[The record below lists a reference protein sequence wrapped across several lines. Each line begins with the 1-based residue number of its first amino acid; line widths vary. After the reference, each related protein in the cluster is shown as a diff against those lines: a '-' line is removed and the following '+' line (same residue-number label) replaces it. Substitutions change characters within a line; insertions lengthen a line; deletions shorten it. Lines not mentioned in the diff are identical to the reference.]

1 MPLLAS
7 DASATDSFGSAF
19 FISWNFAPDGTRS
32 VEWIG
37 SAMIW
42 LLLALSVV
50 NVGIIVWLV
59 MSNSRR
65 SIAPP
70 GVMGEIKRL
79 CDQQRYR
86 EALEL
91 SARDHSFYGRV
102 LHAGLKEASASATMA
117 LRRTEEVAEELTV
130 RLLRRVEYLNVLGQ
144 VSPMIGLFGTVYG
157 MILAFRAVV
166 TAGGNADPSL
176 LAAGIGTALV
186 TTFWGLVIAI
196 PALSAYALV
205 RNRIDELTT
214 EAQIHVEKL
223 VSPRRRGGAA
233 ATTAAHAGLGTSGA
247 HAGPATGGVPIGA
260 ATPHG
265 PGSPAREG

>member
-1 MPLLAS
+1 MVEPSVALLA
-7 DASATDSFGSAF
+7 AQQSAVSAPAPSVVDSFGSAF
-19 FISWNFAPDGTRS
+19 FIQWNFAPDGTRS

-37 SAMIW
+37 SFMIW
-42 LLLALSVV
+42 ALLALSVI
-50 NVGIIVWLV
+50 NVGLIVWLV

-65 SIAPP
+65 AIAPA
-70 GVMGEIKRL
+70 GVMAEMKRL

-91 SARDHSFYGRV
+91 SHRDRSFYGRV
-102 LHAGLKEASASATMA
+102 LYAGLKEASASATMA

-130 RLLRRVEYLNVLGQ
+130 KLLRRVEYLNVLGQ

-166 TAGGNADPSL
+166 VAGGNADPSL

-205 RNRIDELTT
+205 RNRVDELTT

-223 VSPRRRGGAA
+223 VSPRRRGTGPSMTSAPA
-233 ATTAAHAGLGTSGA
+233 PSAGVA
-247 HAGPATGGVPIGA
+247 V
-260 ATPHG
+260 
-265 PGSPAREG
+265 REA